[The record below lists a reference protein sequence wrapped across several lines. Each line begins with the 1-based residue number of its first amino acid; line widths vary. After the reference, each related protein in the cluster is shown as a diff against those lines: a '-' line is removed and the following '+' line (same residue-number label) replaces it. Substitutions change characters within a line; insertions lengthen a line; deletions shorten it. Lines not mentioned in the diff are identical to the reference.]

1 MIRHAFFNA
10 AAPILTLAVTV
21 VESRFRALPIPAVDT
36 PVLAQSRVFTALQ
49 TAVTMPTVTMSA
61 DEEQ

>member
-36 PVLAQSRVFTALQ
+36 PVLAQSRQ